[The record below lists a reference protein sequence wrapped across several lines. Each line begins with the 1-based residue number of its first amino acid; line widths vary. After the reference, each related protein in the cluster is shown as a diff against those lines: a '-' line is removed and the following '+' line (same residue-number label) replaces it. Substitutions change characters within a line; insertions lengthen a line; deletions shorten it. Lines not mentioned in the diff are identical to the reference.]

1 MVEAV
6 GNEIVQLFES
16 GAAEQIRDKAKELLD
31 SGKVECFIGYERS
44 YDGIN
49 ARPAFIY
56 NSEEV
61 ERLVFDN
68 ACVHNLVKYLLNRKG
83 QPTGIVAK
91 PCDSRAINLLIA
103 ERQIQREDVF
113 IVGVVCN
120 GVLQSQ
126 DDKETDKLKSTCHSC
141 ILHMPVTYDFLV
153 GEPIEEVA
161 DAIPTYPDVV
171 EVEEKSVAERL
182 EFWRAHFERC
192 IRCYACRA
200 VCPGCYCTQCFVD
213 SLDPEWVGIRTAPS
227 ENRMWHTIRAF
238 HLAGRCIGCN
248 VCEQVCPM
256 NIPLNLLNQK
266 IGKEVLRLFDFQ
278 AGLDA
283 ETAMPL
289 ATFKR
294 EENLE
299 VEE

>member
-1 MVEAV
+1 MVE
-6 GNEIVQLFES
+6 GIRNETVQLFES
-16 GAAEQIRDKAKELLD
+16 GTIEQIRDKARESLD
-31 SGKVECFIGYERS
+31 SGKIKCFIGYERS
-44 YDGIN
+44 YDDIN
-49 ARPAFIY
+49 ARPVFIY

-61 ERLVFDN
+61 GRLVLDN
-68 ACVHNLVKYLLNRKG
+68 ACVHNLAKYLLNRKG

-103 ERQIQREDVF
+103 EKQIQREDVF

-126 DDKETDKLKSTCHSC
+126 DDKETDKLKSPCHRC
-141 ILHMPVTYDFLV
+141 MLHMPVIYDFLV
-153 GEPIEEVA
+153 GEPVEEAA
-161 DAIPTYPDVV
+161 DAIPAYPDVIK
-171 EVEEKSVAERL
+171 VEEKSVAERL
-182 EFWRAHFERC
+182 EFWQTHFDRC

-213 SLDPEWVGIRTAPS
+213 SLDPEWVGIRIAPS
-227 ENRMWHTIRAF
+227 ENRMWHIIRAF

-248 VCEQVCPM
+248 ACEQVCPM
-256 NIPLNLLNQK
+256 NIPLSLLNQK
-266 IGKEVLRLFDFQ
+266 MGEEVLRLFDFQ

-294 EENLE
+294 EEKLGVGE
-299 VEE
+299 

>member
-6 GNEIVQLFES
+6 GNETVQLFES
-16 GAAEQIRDKAKELLD
+16 GAVEQIRDKARELLD
-31 SGKVECFIGYERS
+31 SDKIKCFIGYERS
-44 YDGIN
+44 SDDIN

-56 NSEEV
+56 DSEEV
-61 ERLVFDN
+61 GRLVIDN
-68 ACVHNLVKYLLNRKG
+68 ACSHNLVKYLLNRKG
-83 QPTGIVAK
+83 QPTGIVVK
-91 PCDSRAINLLIA
+91 PCDSRAINFLIA
-103 ERQIQREDVF
+103 EKQIQREDIF

-120 GVLQSQ
+120 GVPQSQ
-126 DDKETDKLKSTCHSC
+126 DGKEADKLKTTCHNC
-141 ILHMPVTYDFLV
+141 ILHMPVIYDFLI
-153 GEPIEEVA
+153 GEPNETEENILPA
-161 DAIPTYPDVV
+161 YDDVKKI
-171 EVEEKSVAERL
+171 EEKSVTERL
-182 EFWRAHFERC
+182 EFWQTHFERC

-248 VCEQVCPM
+248 ACEQVCPM
-256 NIPLNLLNQK
+256 NIPLSLLNQK

-299 VEE
+299 VGE

>member
-16 GAAEQIRDKAKELLD
+16 GAAEQIRDKARELLD
-31 SGKVECFIGYERS
+31 SGKIKCFIGYERS

-61 ERLVFDN
+61 GRLVLDN
-68 ACVHNLVKYLLNRKG
+68 TCVHTLVKYLLNHKG

-103 ERQIQREDVF
+103 EKQVQREDIF

-120 GVLQSQ
+120 GAPQSQ
-126 DDKETDKLKSTCHSC
+126 DDKEADKLKATCHNC
-141 ILHMPVTYDFLV
+141 MLHMPVIYDLLI
-153 GEPIEEVA
+153 GEPLEAEESTLLA
-161 DAIPTYPDVV
+161 YDDVIKI
-171 EVEEKSVAERL
+171 EEKSVAERL
-182 EFWRAHFERC
+182 EFWQTHFERC

-200 VCPGCYCTQCFVD
+200 VCPGCYCTECFAD
-213 SLDPEWVGIRTAPS
+213 TLDPEWIGIRIAPS
-227 ENRMWHTIRAF
+227 ENQMWHIIRAF
-238 HLAGRCIGCN
+238 HLAGRCIDCN
-248 VCEQVCPM
+248 ACERACPM

-278 AGLDA
+278 AGLDT
-283 ETAMPL
+283 ETPMPL
-289 ATFKR
+289 ATFKK
-294 EENLE
+294 EEKLG